1 MGVPGTLLSWLL
13 SRDLRLSKVKMLS
26 FKAETRCLQ
35 EEPAITERPRL
46 EEGIRGE
53 KEGCGEKSVWC
64 SWKEREE
71 NESIIYARI
80 GHPGKSLLS
89 DLLEP
94 GVRGFKYE
102 GLVTGVRLWCGWF
115 E

>member
-1 MGVPGTLLSWLL
+1 MSQDKSYVVLELPREGRGTVW
-13 SRDLRLSKVKMLS
+13 R
-26 FKAETRCLQ
+26 E
-35 EEPAITERPRL
+35 
-46 EEGIRGE
+46 RGE